1 MQQQSILTAL
11 TAAAARTAHLIVD
24 GEPHIFADTL
34 AAGILGE
41 QAEELLRYHRVSGDH
56 ILRGARTQVVVRSR
70 YTEDRLAEAMK
81 NGMAQ
86 YVLLGAGL
94 DSFGYRTESAVRVF
108 EVDHPATQEWKKAHL
123 EKAGIAVPGTVS
135 FVAADF
141 EADSLGDRLTA
152 AGFDPARPAF
162 VSWLG
167 VVMYLRG
174 EHRRDPR
181 DGGEH
186 LATAGL
192 YVERRRHPR
201 HPASE
206 RG

>member
-1 MQQQSILTAL
+1 LACIQQQSSLTAL

-108 EVDHPATQEWKKAHL
+108 EVDHPPPRNGKKRTWKRPGSPFPAPFPSSPRTSKPIRSGTGSPRPDSTQ
-123 EKAGIAVPGTVS
+123 PG
-135 FVAADF
+135 
-141 EADSLGDRLTA
+141 
-152 AGFDPARPAF
+152 
-162 VSWLG
+162 
-167 VVMYLRG
+167 
-174 EHRRDPR
+174 RR
-181 DGGEH
+181 
-186 LATAGL
+186 
-192 YVERRRHPR
+192 
-201 HPASE
+201 S
-206 RG
+206 